1 MRFFGQPVDKGVL
14 STPSSTPWIFVT
26 VAFVVVHITFLIL
39 LGDVVDGDLWPS
51 MPSYRTTL

>member
-14 STPSSTPWIFVT
+14 STPSIFVT

-51 MPSYRTTL
+51 MPSFRTTL